1 MDAFIRLSLLVLKLR
16 DRRELLP
23 IVVMWMPLCPET
35 RFSNHDE
42 RAGRYAHKIDSPMVT
57 AQAFLLLV
65 RLD

>member
-35 RFSNHDE
+35 RFSNHEE
-42 RAGRYAHKIDSPMVT
+42 RTGRFAHEIDSPMVT